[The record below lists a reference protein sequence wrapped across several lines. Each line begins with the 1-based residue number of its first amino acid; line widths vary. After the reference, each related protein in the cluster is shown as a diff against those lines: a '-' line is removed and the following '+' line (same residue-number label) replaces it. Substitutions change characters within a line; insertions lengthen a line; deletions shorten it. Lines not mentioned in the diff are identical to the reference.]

1 MIYVS
6 QSIMLYTLNIHSAAC
21 PYISIKLGEKKE
33 FWQRIETIFFQ
44 NGNSKTDTKN
54 SKDRFNSRL
63 DTADKE
69 LVTQKLDEKKNIS
82 NEAWEGKRIEIQT
95 TVYQTRR
102 NSEKAQETGIE
113 ARYEG
118 IMAESFQ
125 KPIKDTNPFIQ
136 YTLRA

>member
-6 QSIMLYTLNIHSAAC
+6 QIIMLYTSNIHSAAC
-21 PYISIKLGEKKE
+21 QLYLNKTGEKKE

-69 LVTQKLDEKKNIS
+69 LVT
-82 NEAWEGKRIEIQT
+82 
-95 TVYQTRR
+95 
-102 NSEKAQETGIE
+102 
-113 ARYEG
+113 
-118 IMAESFQ
+118 
-125 KPIKDTNPFIQ
+125 
-136 YTLRA
+136 

>member
-69 LVTQKLDEKKNIS
+69 LVT
-82 NEAWEGKRIEIQT
+82 
-95 TVYQTRR
+95 
-102 NSEKAQETGIE
+102 
-113 ARYEG
+113 
-118 IMAESFQ
+118 
-125 KPIKDTNPFIQ
+125 
-136 YTLRA
+136 